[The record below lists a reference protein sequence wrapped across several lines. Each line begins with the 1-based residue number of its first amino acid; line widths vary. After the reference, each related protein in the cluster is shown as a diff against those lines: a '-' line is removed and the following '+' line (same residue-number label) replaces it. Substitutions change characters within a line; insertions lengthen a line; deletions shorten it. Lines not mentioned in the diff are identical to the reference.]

1 MTEFVVNDQKRDVEQ
16 RLFVISGPSGCGKA
30 TLLNYATDHTDIKRV
45 VTYTTRKPRPGE
57 VDGFDY
63 NFVSKEEFER
73 MYENGELMER
83 EMVYGDFFYGSPRD
97 VFAGT
102 DTDVIME
109 LDTKGTENYR
119 SIYGSILTIFIL
131 PPSIDELIRRI
142 ESRHPEANMDE
153 RLAVVR
159 PQLQSATLYDYLV
172 INDIV
177 ERAGEE
183 ILEIIETGYRDLDRE
198 EKLKLAAELVK
209 SVDLE

>member
-1 MTEFVVNDQKRDVEQ
+1 MNDLSEDTNQ

-30 TLLNYATDHTDIKRV
+30 TLLKYVTDHTNIKRV
-45 VTYTTRKPRPGE
+45 VTYTTREPRPGE
-57 VDGFDY
+57 VDGVDY

-83 EMVYGDFFYGSPRD
+83 ERVYGDFFYGSPRD

-159 PQLQSATLYDYLV
+159 PQLQSASSYDYVV
-172 INDIV
+172 INDTV
-177 ERAGEE
+177 VRAGEE
-183 ILEIIETGYRDLDRE
+183 VLEIIRTGNEDPDRE
-198 EKLKLAAELVK
+198 EKLKLAAELVE
-209 SVDLE
+209 SVG

>member
-1 MTEFVVNDQKRDVEQ
+1 MNDLNRDRDQ

-30 TLLNYATDHTDIKRV
+30 TLLKYVTDYTDIKRV
-45 VTYTTRKPRPGE
+45 VTYTTREARPGE
-57 VDGFDY
+57 VDGVDY
-63 NFVSKEEFER
+63 NFVSKEDFDR

-83 EMVYGDFFYGSPRD
+83 ERVYGDFFYGSPRD

-102 DTDVIME
+102 DADVIME

-159 PQLQSATLYDYLV
+159 PQLQSASLYDYVV

-177 ERAGEE
+177 ERAG
-183 ILEIIETGYRDLDRE
+183 
-198 EKLKLAAELVK
+198 
-209 SVDLE
+209 